1 MFCKKVVT
9 IVSVERRRVGLGGD
23 KVVPP
28 KTDCP
33 VQCISGT
40 RPPESLAMSYEGRRC
55 FSAAKAPP
63 EVTCED
69 IATGSQAVVVVGRN
83 CRTEFVGS

>member
-9 IVSVERRRVGLGGD
+9 MMSVERTQRDVGG
-23 KVVPP
+23 VTP
-28 KTDCP
+28 KTVGP

-40 RPPESLAMSYEGRRC
+40 RPPESVAMSYEGRRC

-63 EVTCED
+63 EVTCE
-69 IATGSQAVVVVGRN
+69 GSQAVVVVGRN
-83 CRTEFVGS
+83 CGTEVVGS

>member
-9 IVSVERRRVGLGGD
+9 MVSVERPKWDVRGVTRRS
-23 KVVPP
+23 PP
-28 KTDCP
+28 KTDCA

-63 EVTCED
+63 EVTCE
-69 IATGSQAVVVVGRN
+69 GSQPVAVVGRN
-83 CRTEFVGS
+83 CGTEVVGS

>member
-1 MFCKKVVT
+1 M
-9 IVSVERRRVGLGGD
+9 VSVERRRVGLGGD

-28 KTDCP
+28 KTDSP

-63 EVTCED
+63 KVTCE
-69 IATGSQAVVVVGRN
+69 GSQAVVVVGRN
-83 CRTEFVGS
+83 CGTEVVGSCCSYT